1 MRHGADRSAP
11 KLWTPHTYQ
20 QTCVSFLHER
30 TSLNPEG
37 KGGGALFLEPG
48 LGKTSSTLEWIRQ
61 MREFGYANRF
71 LIVAPLRVVYQ
82 VWPSEI
88 EGWTNFRHLSYS
100 VVHGTAQVRRK
111 RLATQTS
118 IHIIN
123 RDAVGWLEKQL
134 RGRSVMPWQ
143 AVIVDEST
151 SFRNWSATRSKALRE
166 IVKRIPYRVILT
178 GTPAPRNLAD
188 LFPQIWLL
196 DQGQAL
202 GENITRFREQY
213 CMQIGER
220 KLNNFAF
227 RVDMQDR
234 IHESIRHLV
243 LRLDAKDHLSI
254 PEVTFH
260 DIVVSMPS
268 HAMSQYRLMEQELFL
283 ALQDAERNIPNAG
296 AKYNACRQIAN
307 GGLYDDNRQ
316 VHHLHDAKTE
326 ACVDLI
332 DELGGK
338 PLLIAYQFEHDVQ
351 RLERAIKGLH
361 VIRGGTKESKI
372 QDIVDRW
379 NTDTLDPPYLAV
391 QPQALSYGVNMQ
403 YGSCRDI
410 CWYGP
415 TDNLD
420 IYLQLNA
427 RIHRQG
433 VGSSVRI
440 HRLRTEGTLD
450 DIIWDRTDDKEDV
463 QSKLLDVLRE
473 YAWQRMGGHVSR
485 SANSHV

>member
-1 MRHGADRSAP
+1 
-11 KLWTPHTYQ
+11 
-20 QTCVSFLHER
+20 
-30 TSLNPEG
+30 
-37 KGGGALFLEPG
+37 
-48 LGKTSSTLEWIRQ
+48 
-61 MREFGYANRF
+61 
-71 LIVAPLRVVYQ
+71 
-82 VWPSEI
+82 
-88 EGWTNFRHLSYS
+88 
-100 VVHGTAQVRRK
+100 
-111 RLATQTS
+111 LATQTN

-134 RGRSVMPWQ
+134 RGRQSTPWQ
-143 AVIVDEST
+143 AIVVDEST
-151 SFRNWSATRSKALRE
+151 SFKNWSASRSKALRK
-166 IVKRIPYRVILT
+166 IVDRIPYRTILT

-196 DQGQAL
+196 DQGKAL

-213 CMQIGER
+213 CMQLGE
-220 KLNNFAF
+220 KQWNNFA
-227 RVDMQDR
+227 VKDGMHDR
-234 IHESIRHLV
+234 IHDAINHLV

-260 DIVVSMPS
+260 DIAVEMP
-268 HAMSQYRLMEQELFL
+268 AAAKMQYDVLEKEMFL
-283 ALQDAERNIPNAG
+283 ALQDGQRGIVNAG
-296 AKYNACRQIAN
+296 AKYSACKQVAN
-307 GGLYDDNRQ
+307 GGIYDDQHR

-332 DELGGK
+332 GELQGK

-351 RLERAIKGLH
+351 RLERSIKGLH
-361 VIRGGTKESKI
+361 VIRGGTKESTI

-379 NTDTLDPPYLAV
+379 NNNTLDPPYLAV

-403 YGSCRDI
+403 YGDCRDVF
-410 CWYGP
+410 WYGP

-433 VGSSVRI
+433 VGSCVRI
-440 HRLRTEGTLD
+440 HRAYSVDTIDEVV
-450 DIIWDRTDDKEDV
+450 WSRTDNKEDV

-473 YAWQRMGGHVSR
+473 YAKQKR
-485 SANSHV
+485 S